1 MQAGGRRFD
10 PVCLHHPRPRW
21 RFSAYEGAIPEGG
34 IINGK
39 CLSESGKFSRES
51 NICHWRLSQSVR
63 CSYRLSIFN
72 NLEEVVMDIGSVYEM
87 DVEDIRV
94 VIVSV

>member
-1 MQAGGRRFD
+1 LSLAIE
-10 PVCLHHPRPRW
+10 PV
-21 RFSAYEGAIPEGG
+21 
-34 IINGK
+34 
-39 CLSESGKFSRES
+39 
-51 NICHWRLSQSVR
+51 SVTEVVP
-63 CSYRLSIFN
+63 SRLSIFN